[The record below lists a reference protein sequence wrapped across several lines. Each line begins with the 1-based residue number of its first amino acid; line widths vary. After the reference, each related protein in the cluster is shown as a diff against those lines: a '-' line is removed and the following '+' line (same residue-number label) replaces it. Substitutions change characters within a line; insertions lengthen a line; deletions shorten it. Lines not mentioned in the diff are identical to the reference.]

1 MTRKTHLSLVPLLQ
15 QRLHAPAK
23 PPAGPGAAF
32 GVLLSFAGN
41 VDGELIPHLIQMA
54 ERTLVHAG
62 GARREIKRT
71 MSVLIETVQNVIH
84 HGHIDDRGDCAVF
97 LTLENTPLGY
107 QLHCGNL
114 MDGSSAEELGQ
125 RIGDLNNMSKAELRK
140 AYIDVLCQGEQH
152 HERGNAGLG
161 LLSIAKR
168 TDGPIEF
175 LVEPHPSELEL
186 VTLTM
191 TIKA

>member
-62 GARREIKRT
+62 SAQGNQENNVCSLKRSKTSFT
-71 MSVLIETVQNVIH
+71 MDTSMIVETPCFLHLKTPRWVISF
-84 HGHIDDRGDCAVF
+84 I
-97 LTLENTPLGY
+97 
-107 QLHCGNL
+107 
-114 MDGSSAEELGQ
+114 AE
-125 RIGDLNNMSKAELRK
+125 
-140 AYIDVLCQGEQH
+140 
-152 HERGNAGLG
+152 
-161 LLSIAKR
+161 
-168 TDGPIEF
+168 T
-175 LVEPHPSELEL
+175 
-186 VTLTM
+186 
-191 TIKA
+191 

>member
-1 MTRKTHLSLVPLLQ
+1 
-15 QRLHAPAK
+15 
-23 PPAGPGAAF
+23 
-32 GVLLSFAGN
+32 
-41 VDGELIPHLIQMA
+41 
-54 ERTLVHAG
+54 
-62 GARREIKRT
+62 
-71 MSVLIETVQNVIH
+71 
-84 HGHIDDRGDCAVF
+84 
-97 LTLENTPLGY
+97 
-107 QLHCGNL
+107 

-125 RIGDLNNMSKAELRK
+125 HIGDLNNMSKAELRK

-152 HERGNAGLG
+152 PERGNAGLG

-186 VTLTM
+186 ITLTM